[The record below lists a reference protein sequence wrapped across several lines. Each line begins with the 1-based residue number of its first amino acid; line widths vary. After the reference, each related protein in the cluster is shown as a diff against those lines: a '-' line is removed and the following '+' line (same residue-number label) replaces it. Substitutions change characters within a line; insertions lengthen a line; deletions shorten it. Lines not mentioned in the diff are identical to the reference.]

1 MPSGSWSEFLSA
13 ILHWVCR
20 QCGYTNGYLK
30 WDKWFKIFQG
40 QAPLSRRIENW
51 AGNKLL
57 QNFSTKNKNRTREEG
72 NVKYAAMIFLFLQNG
87 KPLDKNEI
95 QNDQDINRSFTKLKP
110 SQEFYICWNI
120 SANPRDK
127 LVKRWRYHK
136 KFTFVETSRRIQTT
150 NWSKDGAQGCD

>member
-1 MPSGSWSEFLSA
+1 MNFYQQYCIEFA
-13 ILHWVCR
+13 DNVDIRMGTWNE
-20 QCGYTNGYLK
+20 TNGSRSFGAKPLCQDVLK
-30 WDKWFKIFQG
+30 IELVTNYNKISV
-40 QAPLSRRIENW
+40 P
-51 AGNKLL
+51 K
-57 QNFSTKNKNRTREEG
+57 KRTRGEG
-72 NVKYAAMIFLFLQNG
+72 NTKYAAMIFLFLQNG
-87 KPLDKNEI
+87 KPLDKNET
-95 QNDQDINRSFTKLKP
+95 QNDQDINRYFTKLKP